1 MQRAAKNVVP
11 LVSVKPVQRR
21 RKAAEWKRL
30 VEEWRASGE
39 SAEAYGVRADV
50 RAKTL
55 EWWSAELARRG
66 RVKSPAPVPP
76 PPAVTFL
83 PVSVRG
89 ADSID
94 RATSVFAR
102 VEVGGF
108 TVQVLSN
115 ANMALVAELCR
126 VLAGHVSC

>member
-11 LVSVKPVQRR
+11 LVSAKPVQRR

-30 VEEWRASGE
+30 VDAWRASGE
-39 SAEAYGVRADV
+39 SAEAYAVRAGV

-66 RVKSPAPVPP
+66 RVKIPTPGSP

-83 PVSVRG
+83 PVAVRG
-89 ADSID
+89 ADSVE
-94 RATSVFAR
+94 RANSVFAR
-102 VEVGGF
+102 IEVGAF
-108 TVQVLSN
+108 TVQVLPN

-126 VLAGHVSC
+126 ALAGDVSC